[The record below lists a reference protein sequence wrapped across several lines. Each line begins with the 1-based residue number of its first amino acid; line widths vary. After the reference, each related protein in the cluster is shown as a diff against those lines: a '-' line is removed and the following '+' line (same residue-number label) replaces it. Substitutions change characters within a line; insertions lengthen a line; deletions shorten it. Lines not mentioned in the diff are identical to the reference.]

1 MRKGVIFDVDGTLLD
16 SMSIWEDEG
25 ARYLKSLGAEPE
37 ENLGKILYP
46 MTIEEAAA
54 YLKKQYH
61 LEWEASRIVQVI
73 LDTVKEYYY
82 RDAPLKPGV
91 KEALQKLQKKGVG
104 ITAATSGNREHIET
118 AFQRLGIGGYF
129 QRFLHPPKWA
139 WENQIR

>member
-1 MRKGVIFDVDGTLLD
+1 MRKGAIFDVDGTLLD
-16 SMSIWEDEG
+16 SMSIWEDAG

-61 LEWEASRIVQVI
+61 LEWEASRIAQGI

-82 RDAPLKPGV
+82 REVPLKPGV
-91 KEALQKLQKKGVG
+91 KEELQKLQKKGVG
-104 ITAATSGNREHIET
+104 ITAATSSNRDIL
-118 AFQRLGIGGYF
+118 RLPFNVWELEDISR
-129 QRFLHPPKWA
+129 RFLHPPKWA